1 MFERFVDDFTEV
13 LTGEKSYVKYESNC
27 ESFMPLHVEMNSDI
41 LTIAQTTVQNGDLM
55 YDPRIDF
62 KVDYENK
69 KVIPLSF
76 ENSFQGVY
84 EEYDISDGK
93 SETMKQINDILAFAD
108 DWMDEI
114 EVQEYEPVDM
124 DKDKDK
130 NIDDMSR

>member
-1 MFERFVDDFTEV
+1 MKSLKEISLPITEAEANKILNRLKETEDSPRPKTMFEVGEHVRAIEGAFKDFVGT
-13 LTGEKSYVKYESNC
+13 
-27 ESFMPLHVEMNSDI
+27 VE
-41 LTIAQTTVQNGDLM
+41 
-55 YDPRIDF
+55 

-93 SETMKQINDILAFAD
+93 PETMKLINDILAFAD

-114 EVQEYEPVDM
+114 EVQGYSPVTGDEEIRQT
-124 DKDKDK
+124 KD
-130 NIDDMSR
+130 NISR

>member
-1 MFERFVDDFTEV
+1 
-13 LTGEKSYVKYESNC
+13 
-27 ESFMPLHVEMNSDI
+27 MPLHVEMNSDI

-84 EEYDISDGK
+84 ERYDIADGK
-93 SETMKQINDILAFAD
+93 PETMKQINDILAFAD
-108 DWMDEI
+108 DWMDRI
-114 EVQEYEPVDM
+114 EEQGYQNIKIPLDKLNVVQYNITEQRSRRAYE
-124 DKDKDK
+124 K
-130 NIDDMSR
+130 